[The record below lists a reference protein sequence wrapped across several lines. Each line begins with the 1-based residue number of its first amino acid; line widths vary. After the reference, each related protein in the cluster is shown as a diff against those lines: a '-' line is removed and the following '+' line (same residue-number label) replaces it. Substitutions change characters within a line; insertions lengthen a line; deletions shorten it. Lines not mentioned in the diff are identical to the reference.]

1 MGWWKVIS
9 LTLFGGGF
17 VAVVLEMVVDDL
29 KLEVG
34 AFVRLVWNCV
44 NGDLYLLW
52 RLTQKALEGK
62 MSNVGGHPFAIV
74 MRADSLMEF
83 FLFDGSCLWE
93 VTGSMK
99 EVVVVEMVVGK
110 VNRVVLANLGG
121 SNYCRIPGV
130 I

>member
-34 AFVRLVWNCV
+34 AFVRLVWSCV

-74 MRADSLMEF
+74 MWADSLMEF

-99 EVVVVEMVVGK
+99 EVVVEMVVGK
-110 VNRVVLANLGG
+110 VNRVVLANLDG

>member
-34 AFVRLVWNCV
+34 AFVRLVWSCV

-62 MSNVGGHPFAIV
+62 MSKDGWHHFAIV

-110 VNRVVLANLGG
+110 VNRVVF
-121 SNYCRIPGV
+121 S
-130 I
+130 

>member
-34 AFVRLVWNCV
+34 AFVRLVWSCV

-110 VNRVVLANLGG
+110 VNRVVLANLRRRG
-121 SNYCRIPGV
+121 SAI
-130 I
+130 

>member
-34 AFVRLVWNCV
+34 AFVRLVWSCV

-83 FLFDGSCLWE
+83 FLFVGSCLWE

>member
-29 KLEVG
+29 KLEAG
-34 AFVRLVWNCV
+34 AFVRLVWSCV

-99 EVVVVEMVVGK
+99 EVVVEMVVGK

>member
-1 MGWWKVIS
+1 MGWWEVVS

-17 VAVVLEMVVDDL
+17 VAVVLEMEVDDL

-34 AFVRLVWNCV
+34 AFVRLVWSRV
-44 NGDLYLLW
+44 NGYLYLLW
-52 RLTQKALEGK
+52 RLSQKALEGK
-62 MSNVGGHPFAIV
+62 MSNVGGHPFAV
-74 MRADSLMEF
+74 VTRADSLMEF

-99 EVVVVEMVVGK
+99 EVVVVGMVVGMVK
-110 VNRVVLANLGG
+110 RVVLANLGG
-121 SNYCRIPGV
+121 SDYCRISGV

>member
-34 AFVRLVWNCV
+34 AFVRLVWSCV

-52 RLTQKALEGK
+52 RLTQKTLEGK